1 MKNFATTLS
10 TTLVLT
16 LAAMSGIV
24 KMMFED
30 IVESLFG
37 NDSDNRDQLNE
48 LKNAIGNAPD
58 LFFFLT
64 EFTLNG
70 IAGEIRD
77 GKLTMDELRNSD
89 RLAEVCEDR
98 FRAVI
103 TTFVTDEAFRFIMG
117 MTMLKRID
125 SLSEMGW
132 FGLTQLEPIFELMTC
147 PETEE

>member
-1 MKNFATTLS
+1 MKNFATNLS
-10 TTLVLT
+10 AALVLT
-16 LAAMSGIV
+16 LTAMSGIV

-30 IVESLFG
+30 ITEALFG
-37 NDSDNRDQLNE
+37 NDSDKRDELNE
-48 LKNAIGNAPD
+48 LKNAIGNAPE

-77 GKLTMDELRNSD
+77 GKLSMDELRNSD

-103 TTFVTDEAFRFIMG
+103 TTFITDEAFRLIMG
-117 MTMLKRID
+117 MTMFKRID

-132 FGLTQLEPIFELMTC
+132 FGLVTLEPIFELMTC
-147 PETEE
+147 PESEE

>member
-1 MKNFATTLS
+1 MKNFATNLS
-10 TTLVLT
+10 ATLVLT
-16 LAAMSGIV
+16 LTAMSGIV

-37 NDSDNRDQLNE
+37 SDPDKRDTLNE
-48 LKNAIGNAPD
+48 LKNAVGKAPEM
-58 LFFFLT
+58 FFFLT

-77 GKLTMDELRNSD
+77 GKLSMDELRNSD

-103 TTFVTDEAFRFIMG
+103 TTFVTDEAFRMILG
-117 MTMLKRID
+117 LTMIERIKA
-125 SLSEMGW
+125 LSDMGW
-132 FGLTQLEPIFELMTC
+132 FGLDTLEPIFELMTC
-147 PETEE
+147 PESEE

>member
-1 MKNFATTLS
+1 MKNFATNLS
-10 TTLVLT
+10 AALVLT
-16 LAAMSGIV
+16 LTAMSGIV

-30 IVESLFG
+30 IAESLFG
-37 NDSDNRDQLNE
+37 NDSDKRDTLNE
-48 LKNAIGNAPD
+48 LKDAIANAPEM
-58 LFFFLT
+58 FFFLT

-77 GKLTMDELRNSD
+77 GKLSMDELRNSD

-103 TTFVTDEAFRFIMG
+103 TAFVTDEAFRLIMG
-117 MTMLKRID
+117 MTMFKRID

-132 FGLTQLEPIFELMTC
+132 FGLNTLEPIFELMTC
-147 PETEE
+147 PEPEE

>member
-1 MKNFATTLS
+1 MKNFATNLS

-30 IVESLFG
+30 ITETLFG
-37 NDSDNRDQLNE
+37 SDSDKRDALNE
-48 LKNAIGNAPD
+48 LKERLNDAPV
-58 LFFFLT
+58 LFYFLT

-70 IAGEIRD
+70 IAAEIRD

-103 TTFVTDEAFRFIMG
+103 TAFVTDEAFRLIMG
-117 MTMLKRID
+117 MTMVKRIET
-125 SLSEMGW
+125 LSEMGW
-132 FGLTQLEPIFELMTC
+132 FGLDTLEPIFELMTC
-147 PETEE
+147 PESEE

>member
-10 TTLVLT
+10 STLVLT

-30 IVESLFG
+30 IAESLFG
-37 NDSDNRDQLNE
+37 EDRLTE
-48 LKNAIGNAPD
+48 LKERLNDAPD

-103 TTFVTDEAFRFIMG
+103 TTFITDEAFRLIMG
-117 MTMLKRID
+117 MTMVKRVE
-125 SLSEMGW
+125 SLSETGW
-132 FGLTQLEPIFELMTC
+132 FGLDTLEPIFELMTC
-147 PETEE
+147 PEPEE

>member
-1 MKNFATTLS
+1 MKNFATNLS
-10 TTLVLT
+10 ATLVLT
-16 LAAMSGIV
+16 LTAMSGIV

-30 IVESLFG
+30 IVETLFG
-37 NDSDNRDQLNE
+37 SDSDKRDTLNE
-48 LKNAIGNAPD
+48 LKDAIGNAPEM
-58 LFFFLT
+58 FFFLT

-77 GKLTMDELRNSD
+77 GKLSMDELRNSD

-103 TTFVTDEAFRFIMG
+103 TTFVTDEAFRLIMG
-117 MTMLKRID
+117 MTMFKRIE

-132 FGLTQLEPIFELMTC
+132 FGLDTLEPIFELMTC
-147 PETEE
+147 PESEE